1 MENRDEELIVEL
13 IGQDEE
19 LRTLVEEHSAYERQ
33 LDEFNRRPYLTTEES
48 IERKTIQKK
57 KLAGKDR
64 IEAILAKH
72 RAQSEA

>member
-1 MENRDEELIVEL
+1 ME
-13 IGQDEE
+13 Q
-19 LRTLVEEHSAYERQ
+19 HSEYERQ